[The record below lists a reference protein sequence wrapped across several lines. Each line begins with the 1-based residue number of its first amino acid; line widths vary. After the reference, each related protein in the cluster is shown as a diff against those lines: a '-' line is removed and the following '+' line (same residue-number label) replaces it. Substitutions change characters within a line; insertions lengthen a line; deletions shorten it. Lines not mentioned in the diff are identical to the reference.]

1 MKIANTDHSIKE
13 MCFFKDGKHFNML
26 VCEKSDL
33 EEGIM
38 LREDITTR
46 ATPWVDES
54 TQIQHTRWD

>member
-13 MCFFKDGKHFNML
+13 MYFFKDGKHFNML

-33 EEGIM
+33 EEGFM

-46 ATPWVDES
+46 ATPLGG
-54 TQIQHTRWD
+54 